1 LSHYTVSIPVKVTKQ
16 HIIDEIRR
24 TARDNDGVPLG
35 VGRFLKETGIR
46 ESDWRGRFWVRW
58 SDAVREAGL
67 EPNQK
72 QGAIDDNVLL
82 DKLIALI
89 RELGHFPV
97 AAEIRLK
104 DAQDRTFPNLKTFA
118 RFGLKHDLVARVRA
132 YCESKP
138 GYDDV
143 VTMCTAVTPANNGQP
158 VNEVKG
164 AEPAFGF
171 VYLMKSGKHYK
182 IGRSNAV
189 GRREYELGIL
199 LPDTPSTVHKIK
211 TDDPVG
217 IEAYWHGRFAAKRK
231 GGEWFEL
238 DATDVKAFKRRTFM

>member
-1 LSHYTVSIPVKVTKQ
+1 MTKQ

-24 TARDNDGVPLG
+24 TAKENGGVPLG
-35 VGRFLKETGIR
+35 VGRFLKATGIR

-58 SDAVREAGL
+58 NDAVREAGFQ
-67 EPNQK
+67 PNQK
-72 QGAIDDNVLL
+72 QGAIDDSVLL
-82 DKLIALI
+82 EKLVGLI

-104 DAQDRTFPNLKTFA
+104 DANDPDFPNLKTYG
-118 RFGLKHDLVARVRA
+118 RFGVKRELVARVRS
-132 YCESKP
+132 YCESKL
-138 GYDDV
+138 GHEDV
-143 VTMCTAVTPANNGQP
+143 VTILAAATTDEEIGPQKDGKAT
-158 VNEVKG
+158 
-164 AEPAFGF
+164 EPAFGF

-199 LPDTPSTVHKIK
+199 LPDPPSTVHKIK
-211 TDDPVG
+211 TDDPAG
-217 IEAYWHGRFAAKRK
+217 IEAYWHRRFDAKRK

-238 DATDVKAFKRRTFM
+238 VAADVKAFRRRTFM

>member
-1 LSHYTVSIPVKVTKQ
+1 VTKQ

-164 AEPAFGF
+164 VEPAFGF

-182 IGRSNAV
+182 IDRSNAV